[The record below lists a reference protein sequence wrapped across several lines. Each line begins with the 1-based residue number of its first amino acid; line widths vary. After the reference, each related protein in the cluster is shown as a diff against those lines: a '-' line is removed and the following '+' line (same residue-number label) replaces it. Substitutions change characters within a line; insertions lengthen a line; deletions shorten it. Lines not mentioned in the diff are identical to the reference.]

1 MAMTVTLPV
10 GTINYPYPTS
20 GVLVVSN
27 TIFRPFQNAHFAVL
41 KKKGP
46 PPTGPHM
53 SVMKQWWWEE
63 YGVTIIDDWFA
74 LEFASEQALTMF
86 LLRWS

>member
-1 MAMTVTLPV
+1 MNLTLPV
-10 GTINYPYPTS
+10 DNMYNWHYPTS
-20 GVLVVSN
+20 GVIIVID
-27 TIFRPFQNAHFAVL
+27 TIQRAFQNAHLAVL
-41 KKKGP
+41 KKKGTP
-46 PPTGPHM
+46 PKKLYM

-63 YGVTIIDDWFA
+63 YGITILDDWFA

>member
-1 MAMTVTLPV
+1 MTVTLPV

-20 GVLVVSN
+20 GTIVV
-27 TIFRPFQNAHFAVL
+27 IAAIGLAFDHAHHAL
-41 KKKGP
+41 LSKRGP
-46 PPTGPHM
+46 PPAGPHM
-53 SVMKQWWWEE
+53 TVMKQWWWEE

>member
-1 MAMTVTLPV
+1 MTVTLPV

-46 PPTGPHM
+46 LPTGPHM
-53 SVMKQWWWEE
+53 HIMKQWWWEE

-74 LEFASEQALTMF
+74 LEFASDQALTMF

>member
-20 GVLVVSN
+20 GVLVVTN
-27 TIFRPFQNAHFAVL
+27 TIFMPFQNAHFAVL
-41 KKKGP
+41 KKKGT

-63 YGVTIIDDWFA
+63 YAITIIDDWFA
-74 LEFASEQALTMF
+74 LEFASEQALTLF

>member
-1 MAMTVTLPV
+1 
-10 GTINYPYPTS
+10 
-20 GVLVVSN
+20 
-27 TIFRPFQNAHFAVL
+27 VL
-41 KKKGP
+41 KKKGT

-63 YGVTIIDDWFA
+63 YGVTVIDDWFA